1 MNRQVLVWCLILVSI
16 LIPPTNNS
24 QPADTGYQGLIKET
38 DIRLSQV
45 RQLIIENKPLPEFL
59 ILRYQGKELN
69 HVVFYDLDGKQA
81 LYKYRTDRFDDLSE
95 KKVKQL
101 RPGQAYR
108 VRGRFVGLLEEQ
120 LVQLPGQDRY
130 QELVSSNQGRLA
142 FEFESAELIQTDFIF
157 Y

>member
-1 MNRQVLVWCLILVSI
+1 MLM
-16 LIPPTNNS
+16 PTTNNS
-24 QPADTGYQGLIKET
+24 QPADTGYQGLVKET

-45 RQLIIENKPLPEFL
+45 RQLLIDNKPLPEFL

-95 KKVKQL
+95 KKIIQL

-108 VRGRFVGLLEEQ
+108 VRGRFVGIIDEQ
-120 LVQLPGQDRY
+120 LIHPPEANRY
-130 QELVSSNQGRLA
+130 QELLKTKLGRLA
-142 FEFESAELIQTDFIF
+142 FMFESAELIQPDFIF